1 MEENYILQNLLRQKI
16 IAIVRGVRK
25 EQIQKTADAIIK
37 GGISCLEIA
46 IDHTSPESVEQTYE
60 MIRCLK
66 ETFAAGI
73 CLGAGTV
80 LSGQEVKACVE
91 AGAEYIIS
99 PNKNPDVI
107 RKTKEAGKISIPG
120 ALTPTE
126 MTEAWEAGAD
136 IVKLFPAG
144 ILGLDYIKAVRGP
157 LKHIPVSAV
166 GGVTPGNC
174 RDFIE
179 AGCSSIGVG
188 GNLVDLK
195 KIELGD
201 YDSLTKTAL
210 DYVRNLQRQIR
221 M

>member
-1 MEENYILQNLLRQKI
+1 MEENKVLQSLLQQKI
-16 IAIVRGVRK
+16 IAIVRGVTK
-25 EQIQKTADAIIK
+25 EQIQRTAEAIVS
-37 GGISCLEIA
+37 GGIPCLEIA
-46 IDHTSPESVEQTYE
+46 IDHSSPESVLQTYE

-66 ETFAAGI
+66 ETFAEGI

-80 LSGQEVKACVE
+80 LSGQEVTAGVE

-99 PNKNPDVI
+99 PNQNPDVI

-126 MTEAWEAGAD
+126 MAEAWEAGAD

-144 ILGLDYIKAVRGP
+144 TLGLDYIKAVRGP

-166 GGVTPGNC
+166 GGVTPLNC
-174 RDFIE
+174 RSFIE
-179 AGCSSIGVG
+179 AGCCSVGVG

-195 KIELGD
+195 KIEQGD
-201 YDSLTKTAL
+201 YESLTKTARS
-210 DYVRNLQRQIR
+210 YVRNLR
-221 M
+221 